1 METTASHINIRLA
14 NEADNSSLL
23 RLAALDSSPAP
34 SGDVLVA
41 DLDGEI
47 IAARSIG
54 RSRSIADPF
63 RPTADIRELLDLRAS
78 QAA

>member
-14 NEADNSSLL
+14 NEADNSRLL
-23 RLAALDSSPAP
+23 RLAALDSAPAP
-34 SGDVLVA
+34 HGPVLVA

-47 IAARSIG
+47 VAAKPIAG
-54 RSRSIADPF
+54 SRSIADPF
-63 RPTADIRELLDLRAS
+63 RRTADVRELLELRAR